1 MLNIIFGEC
10 KDVIYNTSVFF
21 KNVYEKEWL
30 NEEQTRQMIKDV
42 DNSKVISDG
51 AIESPV
57 LGIIPPTSL
66 SGGVKT
72 LILINHISDKIF
84 NASNCGDNCAAWLLK
99 IASNKDVTVNLRH
112 LMDFGNGQFDIR
124 IVNKNVIVHSMAE
137 LISVAKTVGLIVENT
152 VKKRNNIAINFLLL
166 IFCPK
171 YST

>member
-1 MLNIIFGEC
+1 MINIIFGEC

-137 LISVAKTVGLIVENT
+137 LISVAGELV
-152 VKKRNNIAINFLLL
+152 
-166 IFCPK
+166 
-171 YST
+171 